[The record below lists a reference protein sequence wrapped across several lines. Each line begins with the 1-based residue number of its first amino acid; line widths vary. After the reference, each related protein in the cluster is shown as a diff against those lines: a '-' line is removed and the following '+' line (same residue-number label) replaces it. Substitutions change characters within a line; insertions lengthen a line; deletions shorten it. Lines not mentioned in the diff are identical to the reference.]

1 MAYPTDKSYKI
12 VNNTISEG
20 DHIIT
25 QRGDIQINIPRVDSN
40 SDYQQFLQDVK
51 DQGLSIVEGADLI
64 TESYVELRRKEYPSL
79 SNQQDMQYWD
89 QENGTTYW
97 IDMIRTI
104 KNKYPKSIVATTK
117 VEPLPEW
124 VQQLVE

>member
-1 MAYPTDKSYKI
+1 MYKYKI
-12 VNNTISEG
+12 IKDPIDGSEN
-20 DHIIT
+20 IINRNSDGS
-25 QRGDIQINIPRVDSN
+25 QFSNDSGN
-40 SDYQQFLQDVK
+40 SDYIQFLLDVK
-51 DQGLSIVEGADLI
+51 EQGLSIVEGADL
-64 TESYVELRRKEYPSL
+64 TTDSYVELRQKEYPSL

-117 VEPLPEW
+117 VQPLPEW
-124 VQQLVE
+124 VRKLVE

>member
-1 MAYPTDKSYKI
+1 MAIKYKI
-12 VNNTISEG
+12 RSAGGVEDILHVESKIS
-20 DHIIT
+20 
-25 QRGDIQINIPRVDSN
+25 IPKDPDNRH
-40 SDYQQFLQDVK
+40 YQEFLQDVK
-51 DQGLSIVEGADLI
+51 EQGLSIVEGSDN
-64 TESYVELRRKEYPSL
+64 TTQSYVELRRKEYPSL
-79 SNQQDMQYWD
+79 SDQQDMQYWD

>member
-1 MAYPTDKSYKI
+1 MYKYKI
-12 VNNTISEG
+12 IKDPIDGSEN
-20 DHIIT
+20 IINRNSDGS
-25 QRGDIQINIPRVDSN
+25 QFSNDSGN
-40 SDYQQFLQDVK
+40 SDYIQFLQDVK
-51 DQGLSIVEGADLI
+51 EQGLSIVEGSDN
-64 TESYVELRRKEYPSL
+64 TTQSYVELRRKEYPSL
-79 SNQQDMQYWD
+79 SDQQDMQYWD

>member
-1 MAYPTDKSYKI
+1 MYKYKI
-12 VNNTISEG
+12 IKDPIDGSEN
-20 DHIIT
+20 IINRNSDGS
-25 QRGDIQINIPRVDSN
+25 QFSNDSGN
-40 SDYQQFLQDVK
+40 SDYIQFLQDVK
-51 DQGLSIVEGADLI
+51 EQGLSIVEGSDN
-64 TESYVELRRKEYPSL
+64 TTQSYVELRQKEYPSL

>member
-1 MAYPTDKSYKI
+1 MYKI
-12 VNNTISEG
+12 VK
-20 DHIIT
+20 HIDSGI
-25 QRGDIQINIPRVDSN
+25 DLINCKSDNSWIPRDVDN
-40 SDYQQFLQDVK
+40 MAYQQFIEDIK
-51 DQGLSIVEGADLI
+51 EQGLSIVEGADL
-64 TESYVELRRKEYPSL
+64 TTDSYVELRQKEYPSL
-79 SNQQDMQYWD
+79 SDQQDMQYWD

-117 VEPLPEW
+117 VQPLPEW